1 MTRKQ
6 PASSDGNSIQ
16 RPKFIPVSSLEATSE
31 GDESEASDDGSVWGD
46 DNEDELQES
55 TNIFSMPQNELKEH
69 YERLVDWQVEIFSQL
84 LRQIVAGRDYS
95 SLDLEA
101 KLDPSSVVNGNG
113 PVVEEVVECIELP
126 KFDPKAAKARVTR
139 DSIIQLSP
147 EVISELRHFIR
158 WCASR
163 YRQNPFHSYAHA
175 SHVIQSANKLLARIV
190 KPEDV
195 NYRRHSL
202 NAIAS
207 DLHDYT
213 YGITSDPLTH
223 FAVLFATLI
232 HDVDHSGVSNAQ
244 RGVEEPELAEKY
256 KNKSVAEQNSID
268 LAWSELSEGKY
279 ENLRQCLCATEDEL
293 RRFRQ
298 LVVNLVMATDIFDKD
313 MKELRNRRWDKAF
326 HKTEESRH
334 RRITKMSME
343 EDRNRRA
350 TIVIEHIV
358 STIFNFLCSN
368 IVMSYLYLIF
378 CSNFASFAFFLLI
391 FCRFKLLMC
400 LIVCN
405 TGKYPY
411 VKFNSLMMSN
421 RF

>member
-1 MTRKQ
+1 
-6 PASSDGNSIQ
+6 
-16 RPKFIPVSSLEATSE
+16 LEATSE

-55 TNIFSMPQNELKEH
+55 TNIFSIPQNELKEH
-69 YERLVDWQVEIFSQL
+69 YERLVDWQVELFSQL
-84 LRQIVAGRDYS
+84 LRQIVAGRDYT

-101 KLDPSSVVNGNG
+101 KLDPSSVVNSDG
-113 PVVEEVVECIELP
+113 PVVEEVLECIELP
-126 KFDPKAAKARVTR
+126 KFDPKAANARVTR
-139 DSIIQLSP
+139 DSIIELSP
-147 EVISELRHFIR
+147 EVVSELRHFIR

-163 YRQNPFHSYAHA
+163 YHQNPFHSYAHA

-190 KPEDV
+190 KPDVV

-244 RGVEEPELAEKY
+244 RGLEEPELAEKY

-268 LAWSELSEGKY
+268 LAWSELSEERY
-279 ENLRQCLCATEDEL
+279 ENLRQCLCATGDEL

-334 RRITKMSME
+334 RRVTNINME
-343 EDRNRRA
+343 EDRNMRA

-358 STIFNFLCSN
+358 SATTNFCVPILS
-368 IVMSYLYLIF
+368 
-378 CSNFASFAFFLLI
+378 
-391 FCRFKLLMC
+391 
-400 LIVCN
+400 
-405 TGKYPY
+405 
-411 VKFNSLMMSN
+411 
-421 RF
+421 